1 MTSRILIVD
10 DDSHIRGVVRIAAET
25 AGMQTNEAANG
36 LDALKLVRHHK
47 PDLVVLD
54 VGMPGMNGF
63 DCCKHIRSLSR
74 VPILFLTAHDDEID
88 RILGFELGGDDY
100 VPKPFSPR
108 ELMLRIK
115 AILSR
120 GSEQAKETHCHGDL
134 RLDERRHAC
143 MLGTRELTVTSTEF
157 ALLTLLA
164 RHPDTLLDR
173 HRLIDGVYG
182 QNNSL
187 SGRTIDSHVRNI
199 RAKASGLGCDDIIRT
214 VHGVGLRLGDCLISS
229 TSP

>member
-10 DDSHIRGVVRIAAET
+10 DDFHIRGVVRIAAET

-36 LDALKLVRHHK
+36 LDALTLVHRHK

-63 DCCKHIRSLSR
+63 DCCKQIRNHSR
-74 VPILFLTAHDDEID
+74 VPILFLTAHDDEVD
-88 RILGFELGGDDY
+88 RILGFELGGDDF
-100 VPKPFSPR
+100 VAKPFSPR

-120 GSEQAKETHCHGDL
+120 GGQQTEELLRYGDL
-134 RLDERRHAC
+134 QLNGRRHAC
-143 MLGTRELTVTSTEF
+143 MLGSHELAVTSTEF
-157 ALLTLLA
+157 ALLALLA
-164 RHPDTLLDR
+164 RHPGTLMDR
-173 HRLIDGVYG
+173 NTLIAGVYG

-199 RAKASGLGCDDIIRT
+199 RAKASKLGCTDVIRT
-214 VHGVGLRLGDCLISS
+214 VHGVGLRLGDCLLR
-229 TSP
+229 SPNQ